1 MNQGGTADKVYYSS
15 LTEILFSVKD
25 FFARISRVRRLCK
38 QASWLHESRL
48 TKAYDEQRELGRR
61 SLTSLL
67 MRASEKV
74 QGLKAGVM
82 LA

>member
-1 MNQGGTADKVYYSS
+1 VNQGGTADKVYYSS

-38 QASWLHESRL
+38 QASCLHESRL